1 MKINI
6 KLKNS
11 NVKDALEI
19 YDDTL
24 IKVTDEKNKV
34 VYKGIV
40 DYAPKEIRD
49 GRWHK
54 GANNKTFT
62 INTEKGV
69 LTVKVLDSSVRDSLA
84 DNYTS
89 DAVSHYLETNQ
100 KYMKILWQN
109 KDKYEKRYRV
119 KITRVSEGNYVEG
132 KRENIIKLLKE
143 VYGSDFNADP
153 FIHDSVQLKT
163 YKIKNHNSG
172 KTYSVKAVSYTDAVK
187 KYNKHILED
196 AAQPVEF
203 TASIVF
209 TSDKPKTRG
218 TNKGYTGGSYG
229 GGSFNINQ
237 TIGDVI
243 TSFYNYMKKDFDDA
257 ASANIRVKKL
267 LIAQYTRGN
276 RNSFRQSVNIRE
288 VEGKA
293 VQSAIQIG
301 NSIKLS
307 KYIKDSLTEDDKN
320 DFTYKGYTVL
330 AEYQI
335 GFYTVPKNIV
345 QYRIYEPNGNYL
357 FAVKTAE
364 QAKRAIDFEIKNRIK
379 DSLTE
384 DDKQVSPSSKVL
396 AAVKKAM
403 QELDLDSSV
412 IDRVYSFMN
421 ANVHQTTVVFTKPR
435 FMNAV
440 YEKLS
445 GKFHR
450 VDKGSNNH
458 LSIFEKVKPTGKVLS
473 GLNALQKA
481 GLSVTADIEIDEQT
495 NLIIYYPKSITSKA
509 IENLRSNLNANE
521 NEVYQNRYKG
531 IVIKK
536 SVLDSLTEDFE
547 SALERE
553 SRLHWKNFKIGARV
567 RHKKHGLGTI
577 IDRKDERL
585 YVEFDKGG
593 IGQYYHNSD
602 LELVKDSL
610 TEDADIAQ
618 NDIKSTYLPE
628 DANADNIRYLGF
640 NEKRKLSF
648 YSYGDR
654 YFVYH
659 DLEGRTEEIDKETVQ
674 KILKKNIFGE
684 IDENDLINEEPQ
696 SDEIVTDWKK
706 ETRKR

>member
-1 MKINI
+1 MKIN
-6 KLKNS
+6 
-11 NVKDALEI
+11 D
-19 YDDTL
+19 
-24 IKVTDEKNKV
+24 NKQ
-34 VYKGIV
+34 
-40 DYAPKEIRD
+40 R
-49 GRWHK
+49 
-54 GANNKTFT
+54 
-62 INTEKGV
+62 
-69 LTVKVLDSSVRDSLA
+69 
-84 DNYTS
+84 
-89 DAVSHYLETNQ
+89 
-100 KYMKILWQN
+100 
-109 KDKYEKRYRV
+109 
-119 KITRVSEGNYVEG
+119 
-132 KRENIIKLLKE
+132 
-143 VYGSDFNADP
+143 
-153 FIHDSVQLKT
+153 LKT

-187 KYNKHILED
+187 KYNKHILKD

-450 VDKGSNNH
+450 VDKGSGNH

-481 GLSVTADIEIDEQT
+481 GLSVTPDIDIDEQT
-495 NLIIYYPKSITSKA
+495 NLLIYYPNSITSKA
-509 IENLRSNLNANE
+509 IENLRRNLKANE
-521 NEVYQNRYKG
+521 NEVYLNRHKG
-531 IVIKK
+531 VVIKK
-536 SVLDSLTEDFE
+536 SVLDSLTEDADKSMGTYNGYTIKQNVYGDIYVIKKSGEKEFFE
-547 SALERE
+547 S
-553 SRLHWKNFKIGARV
+553 WKKAYEAIKSGA
-567 RHKKHGLGTI
+567 I
-577 IDRKDERL
+577 
-585 YVEFDKGG
+585 
-593 IGQYYHNSD
+593 
-602 LELVKDSL
+602 KDSL
-610 TEDADIAQ
+610 TEDYVNKFFDDPNDFTYKGYIVLATYRYNASLRKNEIDKYAIMGPNGRHLFTAKTPEQAKRAIDNEIKRRMNDADIAQ

-654 YFVYH
+654 YFVHH

-674 KILKKNIFGE
+674 KILKKNILGE
-684 IDENDLINEEPQ
+684 IDENDLINKEPQ
-696 SDEIVTDWKK
+696 SEEIVTDWEK
-706 ETRKR
+706 EQESGDR